1 MLVAFVES
9 SLELRINKRANNLY
23 GIYFV
28 SHTLMHCLVSEIN
41 CFTINSRLDT
51 DHSAYVWIVCSIIR
65 IVVRSELAFSR
76 IDKKNDSVKIKTAYI
91 KSKMTFMWQS
101 GRLMGNSRTLGLR
114 YVFQV

>member
-28 SHTLMHCLVSEIN
+28 SHTLRHCLVSEIN
-41 CFTINSRLDT
+41 CFTIYSRLDT
-51 DHSAYVWIVCSIIR
+51 DHSVYVCSIIR
-65 IVVRSELAFSR
+65 IVVRSELAFSG
-76 IDKKNDSVKIKTAYI
+76 IDTKNDSVKIETAYI